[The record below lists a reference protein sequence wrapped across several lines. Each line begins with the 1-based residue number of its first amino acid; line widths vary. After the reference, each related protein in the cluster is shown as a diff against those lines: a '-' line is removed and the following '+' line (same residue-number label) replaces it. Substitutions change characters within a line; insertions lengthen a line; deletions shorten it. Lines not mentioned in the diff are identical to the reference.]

1 MFVSFHPHP
10 ASVPSRVIRPLVI
23 QAEELSPSAA
33 AWLAQR
39 CDLHHCPTSDP
50 RFASLIPQAHA
61 LIVRTYAKVNPSL
74 LALAPNLRVVGRAG
88 VGLDNI
94 DLPACAA
101 RGIRVVHTPDANS
114 DAVAQFV
121 FTLLLSHTRPR
132 TRVLSPLSLP
142 DWKDLRAA
150 MHAPRQIDELTFGI
164 LGLGRI
170 GARVARI
177 AAAMGARVI
186 YHDLLDIPADRRWG
200 ATPVSRDELLA
211 TADVLSLHTDPRPA
225 NHGMVD
231 AAFCAALKPNIILIN
246 TSRGIM
252 VNAVALAA
260 FLAKTP
266 TAAALLDVHH
276 PEPFGPDY
284 PLLGLP
290 NAHLTPHIAA
300 ATSRA
305 NENMSRV
312 VEDVWH
318 ALCETA

>member
-1 MFVSFHPHP
+1 VN
-10 ASVPSRVIRPLVI
+10 RPLVI
-23 QAEELSPSAA
+23 QAEELSPASA
-33 AWLAQR
+33 AWLAQH
-39 CDLHHCPTSDP
+39 CDLHACSPSDP
-50 RFASLIPQAHA
+50 RFPSLLAQAHA
-61 LIVRTYAKVNPSL
+61 LIVRTYAKVDAAL
-74 LALAPNLRVVGRAG
+74 LAQAPNLRVVGRAG

-101 RGIRVVHTPDANS
+101 RSIRVVHTPDANS

-132 TRVLSPLSLP
+132 ARLLQPVDLP
-142 DWKDLRAA
+142 AWKKLRAS

-170 GARVARI
+170 GSRVARI

-186 YHDLLDIPADRRWG
+186 YHDLLDIPSDRRWG
-200 ATPVSRDELLA
+200 ANPVSRDELLA

-225 NHGMVD
+225 NHGIVN
-231 AAFCAALKPNIILIN
+231 AAFCNALKPDVILIN
-246 TSRGIM
+246 TSRGVM
-252 VNAVALAA
+252 VNAHALAA
-260 FLAKTP
+260 FLAQHP
-266 TAAALLDVHH
+266 NAAALLDVHS

-312 VEDVWH
+312 VEDVWR